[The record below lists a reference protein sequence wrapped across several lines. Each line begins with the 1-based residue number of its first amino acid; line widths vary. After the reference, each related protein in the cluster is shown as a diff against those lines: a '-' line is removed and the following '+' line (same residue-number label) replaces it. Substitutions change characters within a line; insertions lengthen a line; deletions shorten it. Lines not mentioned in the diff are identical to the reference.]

1 MPLDDQRACAECG
14 QLTIAAELDEHNM
27 CEECRTSKQ
36 QEAEAEPVAPTP
48 KEDTSPTDTICG
60 VPKRDLE
67 PEDVAYLER
76 EMAEFS
82 QLLTNPQAV
91 VLVQTAVWESLQI
104 ARIRRRMLLAE
115 LRSENGELK
124 RAEIKGFNDEA
135 VMHQSAY
142 KNAMDAL
149 NALPKQ
155 GAATEQYE
163 LAMTTMARRYIE
175 ERDRRIEEA
184 GGIGKMAPEAKA
196 LAESKDLDP
205 SKYEADSVRQAGDPE
220 IQEE

>member
-1 MPLDDQRACAECG
+1 MPLDDMKACAECG

-36 QEAEAEPVAPTP
+36 QEAPPEAAPQQEEPID
-48 KEDTSPTDTICG
+48 ETDTICG
-60 VPKRDLE
+60 VPKQQLE
-67 PEDVAYLER
+67 KEDVAFLER
-76 EMAEFS
+76 EMVQFS
-82 QLLTNPQAV
+82 QLLTNPQAK
-91 VLVQTAVWESLQI
+91 VLVETAVWESLQI
-104 ARIRRRMLLAE
+104 AGIRRRMLIAIM
-115 LRSENGELK
+115 RSENGELK
-124 RAEIKGFNDEA
+124 RAEVKGFNDEA

-142 KNAMDAL
+142 KSAMDAL

-175 ERDRRIEEA
+175 ERNRRIEEA

-205 SKYEADSVRQAGDPE
+205 SKYEVDSVRQAGDPE